1 LIKYLKYKK
10 KMVKKLV
17 PNPYIPMLTK
27 VKSIISENEVRDIK
41 TLELEF
47 QKEEEYKAFDY
58 IPGQFAEISIIG
70 KGECPIGIASSP
82 TEEGTI
88 KFTIKKMG
96 TVTSSFHNSDIG
108 DTIGVR
114 GPLGNGWPMEE
125 LKGQNIVV
133 IGGGFAFST
142 LRSLVLYVLDDK
154 HRKDYGDI
162 TVIYGNRDSGEVLY
176 RDVLEEW
183 EKRDDINVVLTIDR
197 EEEGWTRKVGFV
209 AAIVKEVAPSPD
221 NAVAII
227 CGPPIMIRTAVDEL
241 VKIGWKDE
249 KILNS
254 LEMRMKC
261 GIGKCGRC
269 NIGEKF
275 VCIDGPVFSLAELK
289 KMPNEY

>member
-1 LIKYLKYKK
+1 
-10 KMVKKLV
+10 M
-17 PNPYIPMLTK
+17 PNPYIPVLTK
-27 VKSIISENEVRDIK
+27 VKSIVSENKVNDIK
-41 TLELEF
+41 TIELEF
-47 QKEEEYKAFDY
+47 QKEDEYKSFDY

-82 TEEGTI
+82 TEEGSI

-96 TVTSSFHNSDIG
+96 TVTSMFHRSDIG

-114 GPLGNGWPMEE
+114 GPLGNGWPIED
-125 LKGQNIVV
+125 LKGKNVVV

-142 LRSLVLYVLDDK
+142 LRSLILYILDEK
-154 HRKDYGDI
+154 HRKDYGNV

-176 RDVLEEW
+176 RDVLEDW
-183 EKRDDINVVLTIDR
+183 EKRDDIDVVLTIDR

-221 NAVAII
+221 NAEAII

-249 KILNS
+249 QILNS

-269 NIGEKF
+269 NIGSKY

>member
-1 LIKYLKYKK
+1 
-10 KMVKKLV
+10 VRKLV
-17 PNPYIPMLTK
+17 PNPYIPMLTR

-47 QKEEEYKAFDY
+47 QKKEEYKAFDY

-197 EEEGWTRKVGFV
+197 EEESWTRKVGFV
-209 AAIVKEVAPSPD
+209 AAVVKEVAPSPD

>member
-1 LIKYLKYKK
+1 
-10 KMVKKLV
+10 M

-27 VKSIISENEVRDIK
+27 IKSIISENEVRDIK
-41 TLELEF
+41 TIELEF

-108 DTIGVR
+108 DIIGVR

-197 EEEGWTRKVGFV
+197 EEESWTRKVGFV
-209 AAIVKEVAPSPD
+209 AAIVKEVAPSPK

>member
-1 LIKYLKYKK
+1 
-10 KMVKKLV
+10 V

-27 VKSIISENEVRDIK
+27 VKSIVSENKVRDIK
-41 TLELEF
+41 TIELEF
-47 QKEEEYKAFDY
+47 QKEEEYEEFDY

-125 LKGQNIVV
+125 LKGKNIVV

-142 LRSLVLYVLDDK
+142 LRSLVLYVLDKK
-154 HRKDYGDI
+154 HRKDYGDL

-183 EKRDDINVVLTIDR
+183 EKRDDIDVVLTIDR
-197 EEEGWTRKVGFV
+197 EEEDWTRKVGFV
-209 AAIVKEVAPSPD
+209 AAIVKEVSPSPK

-241 VKIGWKDE
+241 VKVGWKDE
-249 KILNS
+249 QILNS

-269 NIGEKF
+269 NIGSKF

>member
-1 LIKYLKYKK
+1 
-10 KMVKKLV
+10 M

-27 VKSIISENEVRDIK
+27 VKSIISENKVRDIK
-41 TLELEF
+41 TVELEF
-47 QKEEEYKAFDY
+47 QKDEEYKAFDY

-96 TVTSSFHNSDIG
+96 TVTSAFHNSDIG

-125 LKGQNIVV
+125 LKGKNIVV

-142 LRSLVLYVLDDK
+142 LRSLILYVLNDK
-154 HRKDYGDI
+154 HRKDYGNI

-183 EKRDDINVVLTIDR
+183 EKRDDIDVVLTIDR

-227 CGPPIMIRTAVDEL
+227 CGPPIMIRTAVAEL
-241 VKIGWKDE
+241 VKIGWEDE
-249 KILNS
+249 QILNS

-269 NIGEKF
+269 NIGSNF

>member
-1 LIKYLKYKK
+1 
-10 KMVKKLV
+10 V

-27 VKSIISENEVRDIK
+27 IKSIISENEVRDIK
-41 TLELEF
+41 TIELEF

-96 TVTSSFHNSDIG
+96 TVTSAFHNCDIG

-289 KMPNEY
+289 KIPNEY